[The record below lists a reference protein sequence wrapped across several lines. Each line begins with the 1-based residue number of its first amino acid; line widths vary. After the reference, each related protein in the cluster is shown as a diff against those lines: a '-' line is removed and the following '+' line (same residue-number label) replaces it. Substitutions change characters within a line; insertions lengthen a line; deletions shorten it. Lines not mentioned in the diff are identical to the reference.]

1 MSSGINDV
9 TRIYRRIG
17 GINDATPA
25 EWDAVRP
32 TRHRDH
38 NAIILKETTDWS
50 HLDYTPQNH
59 TYALNQYTGKLVAMW
74 AEKTGEFK
82 RFTKPLSFSKSK
94 RTFDKITHSAA
105 KPYREQVEAE

>member
-1 MSSGINDV
+1 MSRGINDV
-9 TRIYRRIG
+9 
-17 GINDATPA
+17 TPA

-32 TRHRDH
+32 TYHRDH
-38 NAIILKETTDWS
+38 NAIILKETTDWG
-50 HLDYTPQNH
+50 HLPYKPQNH

-74 AEKTGEFK
+74 SEKTGEFK

-105 KPYREQVEAE
+105 KPYRAEVEAE